1 MAETI
6 KFLCPKCKK
15 KIRVPGQYGGK
26 RGGCPACKEF
36 IDIPTAST
44 LPDGDLPALEAKEP
58 GAAATASSSKRAAVQ
73 APQEIVAPA
82 PELIPADEPEP
93 ATVVSD
99 VQEQESFIKKDAPAE
114 APKSAFIKFACPG
127 CGKMTGF
134 PSNMAGTPA
143 SCPTCKVKLMV
154 PEKNGE
160 ESFILGGTAAP
171 AKPAA
176 PKAAAPKPRPRF
188 DPAAMPAPAVEAPA
202 PGGFPVKIVAVAAVV
217 LVAVLVGVLIGMKGK
232 GGDEKQT
239 AQNTAQNTTPAQP
252 STPSQNTQTA
262 KTESHAQ
269 EPAQTKTSAP
279 EPVEAKTIL
288 PQPEPAKTEAH
299 AKTEE
304 SSGPFANPGKTLEE
318 TKTQAAPAV
327 VEAKTT
333 EPAKTVTGNNEEEDI
348 DVNKKPK
355 TDVAMP
361 AQGEKTTA
369 PENVPPKVEPP
380 KPAQP
385 TVVCTDCLGTGFMPV
400 LPPRPYVRLGTD
412 PMPNPAVSAPWTWC
426 AKCQKAHKND
436 ELLKAETDR
445 LSASLNR
452 NKMWNQKTGL
462 QLLYVETKNVSL
474 HANLPPAMAKKT
486 GDALDKLVA
495 HLQTVTRSTL
505 LTQSRPED
513 HEILIAF
520 DTPSYN
526 KIIDMF
532 EKDSGEDWTLARQSS
547 GSFGRHRGF
556 FNAKTGNPTPP
567 DHMALYQFANMMM
580 QEATGGKAPPW
591 LTAGFSAYCEKT
603 ITNLNLCYS
612 FSYEKN
618 EVQFGQDWDVE
629 LKKYATQGKLKTWEY
644 IFPLSGIGM
653 SSLDYLTCY
662 SMVSYFMKSD
672 PRLFQQVLLN
682 IKDGMESG
690 KAIEK
695 VYKRPVRDLQMM
707 WAQWAMR

>member
-1 MAETI
+1 MAADTI

-36 IDIPTAST
+36 IDIPASST
-44 LPDGDLPALEAKEP
+44 LPDGDLPVLEGKE
-58 GAAATASSSKRAAVQ
+58 AAATGSSSKRAAV
-73 APQEIVAPA
+73 PVPTEIPTAVPV
-82 PELIPADEPEP
+82 PADEPEP
-93 ATVVSD
+93 VTVVSD

-134 PSNMAGTPA
+134 PANMAGTPA

-160 ESFILGGTAAP
+160 DSFILGGVPTG
-171 AKPAA
+171 
-176 PKAAAPKPRPRF
+176 PKAAQPKPAAPKPRPRF
-188 DPAAMPAPAVEAPA
+188 DPDAAPAPMPAEAPA
-202 PGGFPVKIVAVAAVV
+202 PGGFPVKIVAIAAVV
-217 LVAVLVGVLIGMKGK
+217 LVAVLVGVLIGMRGK
-232 GGDEKQT
+232 GGDEKQ
-239 AQNTAQNTTPAQP
+239 AAQNTTPNPAPAQSP
-252 STPSQNTQTA
+252 SVAPATQPA
-262 KTESHAQ
+262 KTEAHAPAQ
-269 EPAQTKTSAP
+269 EPAQPKQPAP
-279 EPVEAKTIL
+279 EINPSPVVA
-288 PQPEPAKTEAH
+288 PEPAKTEAH

-304 SSGPFANPGKTLEE
+304 ATGPFANTGKTLDEP
-318 TKTQAAPAV
+318 KTQAAPET
-327 VEAKTT
+327 VETKTT
-333 EPAKTVTGNNEEEDI
+333 APAKTGTGSSEEEDI

-361 AQGEKTTA
+361 AQGEKTGA
-369 PENVPPKVEPP
+369 PADPAKIEPP
-380 KPAQP
+380 KPAP
-385 TVVCTDCLGTGFMPV
+385 PAVVCSDCLGTGFTPI
-400 LPPRPYVRLGTD
+400 LPPRPYVRLGSD
-412 PMPNPAVSAPWTWC
+412 PIPNPAVPAPWTWC
-426 AKCQKAHKND
+426 PKCQKAHKND

-445 LSASLNR
+445 LAASLNR
-452 NKMWNQKTGL
+452 NKDWCQKTGL
-462 QLLYVETKNVSL
+462 QLLYVETKNISL

-486 GDALDKLVA
+486 GDALDRLVA
-495 HLQTVTRSTL
+495 HLQSVTHSTL
-505 LTQSRPED
+505 FTQARPED
-513 HEILIAF
+513 HQILIAF
-520 DTPSYN
+520 DNLAYN

-532 EKDSGEDWTLARQSS
+532 EKDNPGDDWKLARQSS
-547 GSFGRHRGF
+547 GSFGRHLGF
-556 FNAKTGNPTPP
+556 FNARTGNPTPP
-567 DHMALYQFANMMM
+567 DHMAIYQFANMLM
-580 QEATGGKAPPW
+580 QEATDGKAPAW

-618 EVQFGQDWDVE
+618 DVQFGQDWDVD
-629 LKKYATQGKLKTWEY
+629 LKKFATQGKLKTWEY
-644 IFPLSGIGM
+644 IFPLSGVGM

-672 PRLFQQVLLN
+672 PRLFQQVILN

-690 KAIEK
+690 KAVEK